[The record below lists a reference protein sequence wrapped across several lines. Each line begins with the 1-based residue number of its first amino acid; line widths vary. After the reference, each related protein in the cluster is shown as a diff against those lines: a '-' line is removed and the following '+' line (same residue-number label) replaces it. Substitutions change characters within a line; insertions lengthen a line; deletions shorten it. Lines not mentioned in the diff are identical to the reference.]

1 MSHPLPT
8 GGAVAAGS
16 ALTVEAGLSALRQG
30 GNAVDAAVAASLMAC
45 VAEPLL
51 TGLGGAGLALA
62 RVGGEVE
69 VCDFFSNVPGLGKD
83 PEKTA
88 PLMKAVELDY
98 GPTTQRFRVGPAS
111 VAVPGVPA
119 GLHALHAR
127 HGRLQLATLAA
138 PAVAAAEDGVE
149 VTPGFERV
157 ARLLW
162 PILQLTPACARLFG
176 PKGRPL
182 RAGETFRCPELG
194 GTIARFA
201 EEGPS
206 LFADGEVGR
215 AMVHTLR
222 HRGRLGHQD
231 LSEYTPGFRRA
242 LRYRYRDATVWVPGP
257 PSAAGL
263 LLLQALRALEDHG
276 RMPSALGAAQV
287 RFLAHAMGR
296 AELSRTR
303 YINRHLFSPG
313 WAEGFFAALAPDEV
327 HEERAFGRSTGHTTH
342 LSVVDGEGNAVGITT
357 SLGETCGTVAEGTGV
372 VLNNFLGEGDVN
384 PVEAARRAGQ
394 RLMTMCCP
402 TILEVGD
409 DVYVMGSGGS
419 SRIRSAVLHGIVY
432 LTDHGLSCEDAV
444 SLPRCHVEDGVLHVE
459 ADSRPPGTME
469 SLAVSVENLKRFDGP
484 NMFFGGLHV
493 AGLSGAGFVGSGDAR
508 RSGSFGKI

>member
-1 MSHPLPT
+1 MSRPVPT
-8 GGAVAAGS
+8 GGAVSAGS
-16 ALTVEAGLSALRQG
+16 ELTVEAGLGALRQG

-51 TGLGGAGLALA
+51 TGLGGAGLALV

-69 VCDFFSNVPGLGKD
+69 VCDLFSNVPGLGKD

-88 PLMKAVELDY
+88 PLMHAVELDY

-127 HGRLQLATLAA
+127 HGRLALSRLAA
-138 PAVAAAEDGVE
+138 PAVAAAKEGVE
-149 VTPGFERV
+149 VTAGFERV

-162 PILQLTPACARLFG
+162 PILQITPGCASLFG
-176 PKGRPL
+176 PRGRPL
-182 RAGETFRCPELG
+182 RSGETFRCPDLG
-194 GTIARFA
+194 RTIERFA
-201 EEGPS
+201 DEGPG
-206 LFADGEVGR
+206 LFAEGEVGQ
-215 AMVHTLR
+215 AMVRTLKN
-222 HRGRLGHQD
+222 RGRLGTRD
-231 LSEYTPGFRRA
+231 LVDYRPEFRRA

-263 LLLQALRALEDHG
+263 LILQALRALEDHG
-276 RMPSALGAAQV
+276 RMPPALGAAQV
-287 RFLAHAMGR
+287 RFLAHAMAR

-303 YINRHLFSPG
+303 HINRHLFSPG
-313 WAEGFFAALAPDEV
+313 WAEGFFAALAPEEL

-372 VLNNFLGEGDVN
+372 VLNNFLGEADVN
-384 PVEAARRAGQ
+384 PIEAARRAGQ

-409 DVYVMGSGGS
+409 EVYVMGSGGS

-432 LTDHGLSCEDAV
+432 LTDHGLSCDDAV
-444 SLPRCHVEDGVLHVE
+444 RLPRCHVEDGVLHVE
-459 ADSRPPGTME
+459 ADGRPPGAME
-469 SLAVSVENLKRFDGP
+469 SLAVATDKLKRFDGP

-493 AGLSGAGFVGSGDAR
+493 AGLSGAGFVGAGDGR
-508 RSGSFGKI
+508 RSGSFGKV